1 MSTTMNPAGATIRP
15 LADIGTMLR
24 RNLRHAQRYP
34 GLSLGA
40 LGMPVIM
47 ILLFGLVF
55 GDTFSAGLGGGG
67 GRSGYIDFLTPGI
80 LLMSIASGTMSPAVA
95 VCMDMTEG
103 IVARFRTMAIFR
115 PAVLTGHVLGNVIL
129 TIVSLGLVIG
139 FAVLIG
145 FRPNASFGEWL
156 LAAGLL
162 IAVTVALTW
171 FAIALGLTSK
181 TPESASNIV
190 LPISLLLPFLST
202 TFIPLESMPSG
213 IRWFAEYQ
221 PFTAVIDTL
230 RHLLLGM
237 PMDSGNGWLA
247 IAWCVAIALVG
258 YFWAQKSYNKG
269 TQA

>member
-1 MSTTMNPAGATIRP
+1 MSYALQDTA
-15 LADIGTMLR
+15 TMLR

-55 GDTFSAGLGGGG
+55 GDTFSAGLGG
-67 GRSGYIDFLTPGI
+67 SGAGFDYIDFLTPGI

-115 PAVLTGHVLGNVIL
+115 PAVLTGHVLGNVL
-129 TIVSLGLVIG
+129 VTIVSLALVVG

-145 FRPNASFGEWL
+145 FRPNASLGDWL
-156 LAAGLL
+156 LAAGLM
-162 IAVTVALTW
+162 IALTVALTW

-181 TPESASNIV
+181 TPEAASNVV
-190 LPISLLLPFLST
+190 LPISLLLPFLSN

-221 PFTAVIDTL
+221 PFTPTINTL
-230 RHLLLGM
+230 RHLLLGT
-237 PMDSGNGWLA
+237 PMDSGDGWLA
-247 IAWCVAIALVG
+247 LAWCAAIAVVG
-258 YFWAQKSYNKG
+258 YFWAQKNYNKG
-269 TQA
+269 TVA

>member
-1 MSTTMNPAGATIRP
+1 MTTITPTGPAIRP
-15 LADIGTMLR
+15 MADIGTMLR

-55 GDTFSAGLGGGG
+55 GDTFAAGLGGADGG
-67 GRSGYIDFLTPGI
+67 FDYIDFLTPGI

-129 TIVSLGLVIG
+129 TIVSLVLVIG

-145 FRPNASFGEWL
+145 FRPNASFGDWL

-162 IAVTVALTW
+162 IAVTIALTW

-181 TPESASNIV
+181 TPEGASNIV
-190 LPISLLLPFLST
+190 LPIALLLPFLSN

-221 PFTAVIDTL
+221 PFTPIIDTL
-230 RHLLLGM
+230 RHLLLGT
-237 PMDSGNGWLA
+237 PMDSGDGWLA
-247 IAWCVAIALVG
+247 LAWCLAIGVVG

-269 TQA
+269 TVA

>member
-1 MSTTMNPAGATIRP
+1 MSYALQDTA
-15 LADIGTMLR
+15 TMLR

-55 GDTFSAGLGGGG
+55 GDTFAAGLGGGQG
-67 GRSGYIDFLTPGI
+67 FDYIDFLTPGI

-129 TIVSLGLVIG
+129 TTASLALVIG

-145 FRPNASFGEWL
+145 FRPNASFGDWV
-156 LAAGLL
+156 LAIGLL
-162 IAVTVALTW
+162 IAVTIALTW

-181 TPESASNIV
+181 NPEGASNIV
-190 LPISLLLPFLST
+190 LPISLLLPFLSN
-202 TFIPLESMPSG
+202 TFIPLDAMPSG

-221 PFTAVIDTL
+221 PFTPIIDTL
-230 RHLLLGM
+230 RHLLLGT
-237 PMDSGNGWLA
+237 PMDSGTGWIAL
-247 IAWCVAIALVG
+247 AWCAAISVVG

-269 TQA
+269 TVA

>member
-1 MSTTMNPAGATIRP
+1 MSTVSYPIADTAT
-15 LADIGTMLR
+15 LLR
-24 RNLRHAQRYP
+24 RNLRHALRYP

-55 GDTFSAGLGGGG
+55 GDTFSAGLGGG
-67 GRSGYIDFLTPGI
+67 SDFDYLDFLTPGI
-80 LLMSIASGTMSPAVA
+80 LLMSIASGTMSPAVGA
-95 VCMDMTEG
+95 AMDMSEG

-129 TIVSLGLVIG
+129 TIVSLALVIG

-145 FRPNASFGEWL
+145 FRPNASAGEWV
-156 LAAGLL
+156 LAAGLM
-162 IAVTVALTW
+162 IAVTVSLTW

-181 TPESASNIV
+181 TAEGASNIV
-190 LPISLLLPFLST
+190 LPISLLLPFLSD

-221 PFTAVIDTL
+221 PFTAIIDTL
-230 RHLLLGM
+230 RHLLLGA
-237 PMDSGNGWLA
+237 PMDSGTGWLA

-269 TQA
+269 TAA

>member
-1 MSTTMNPAGATIRP
+1 MSYALQDT
-15 LADIGTMLR
+15 GTMLR
-24 RNLRHAQRYP
+24 RTLRHAQRYP

-55 GDTFSAGLGGGG
+55 GDTFSAGLGNGAQGLD
-67 GRSGYIDFLTPGI
+67 YIDFLTPGI

-115 PAVLTGHVLGNVIL
+115 PAVLTGHVLGNVL
-129 TIVSLGLVIG
+129 VTIVSLALVVG
-139 FAVLIG
+139 FAVLLG
-145 FRPNASFGEWL
+145 FRPNASPGDWL
-156 LAAGLL
+156 LAIVLL
-162 IAVTVALTW
+162 IGLTVGLTW

-181 TPESASNIV
+181 TPEGASNVV
-190 LPISLLLPFLST
+190 LPISLLLPFLSN
-202 TFIPLESMPSG
+202 TFIPLEAMPGG

-221 PFTAVIDTL
+221 PFTPIIDTL
-230 RHLLLGM
+230 RHLLLGT

-247 IAWCVAIALVG
+247 GAWCVAIALVG
-258 YFWAQKSYNKG
+258 YFWAQKNYNKG
-269 TQA
+269 TVA

>member
-1 MSTTMNPAGATIRP
+1 MSYALQDT
-15 LADIGTMLR
+15 GTMLR

-47 ILLFGLVF
+47 ILLFGLIF
-55 GDTFSAGLGGGG
+55 GDTFSNGLGGGG
-67 GRSGYIDFLTPGI
+67 GRGAYINFLTPGI

-129 TIVSLGLVIG
+129 TIASLALVVG

-145 FRPNASFGEWL
+145 FRPNASVGEWL

-162 IAVTVALTW
+162 IAVTVGLTW

-181 TPESASNIV
+181 TPESASNVV
-190 LPISLLLPFLST
+190 LPIALLLPFLSN
-202 TFIPLESMPSG
+202 TFIPLDAMPSG

-221 PFTAVIDTL
+221 PFTPIIDTL
-230 RHLLLGM
+230 RHLLLGT
-237 PMDSGNGWLA
+237 PMDSGDGWLA
-247 IAWCVAIALVG
+247 LAWCLAIAVVG

-269 TQA
+269 TVA

>member
-1 MSTTMNPAGATIRP
+1 MSYALQDT
-15 LADIGTMLR
+15 GTMLR

-55 GDTFSAGLGGGG
+55 GDTFAAGLGGGG
-67 GRSGYIDFLTPGI
+67 GRGDYIDFLTPGI

-103 IVARFRTMAIFR
+103 IVARFRSMAIFR

-129 TIVSLGLVIG
+129 TIVSLALVVG
-139 FAVLIG
+139 FAILLG
-145 FRPNASFGEWL
+145 FRPNASVVDWL
-156 LAAGLL
+156 LAAALL
-162 IAVTVALTW
+162 IGVTVGLTW

-181 TPESASNIV
+181 TPEGASNIV
-190 LPISLLLPFLST
+190 LPISLLLPFLSN
-202 TFIPLESMPSG
+202 TFIPLEAMPSG

-221 PFTAVIDTL
+221 PFTPIIDTL
-230 RHLLLGM
+230 RHLLIGT
-237 PMDSGNGWLA
+237 PMDSGSGWLA
-247 IAWCVAIALVG
+247 AAWCVAIAIVG
-258 YFWAQKSYNKG
+258 YFWAQKNYNKG
-269 TQA
+269 TIA

>member
-1 MSTTMNPAGATIRP
+1 MSYALQDTA
-15 LADIGTMLR
+15 TMLR

-55 GDTFSAGLGGGG
+55 GDTFSAGLGGGQDFD
-67 GRSGYIDFLTPGI
+67 YLDFLTPGI
-80 LLMSIASGTMSPAVA
+80 LLMSIASGTMSPAVGA
-95 VCMDMTEG
+95 CMDMTEG

-129 TIVSLGLVIG
+129 TIVSLALVIG
-139 FAVLIG
+139 FAILIG

-156 LAAGLL
+156 LAGGLL
-162 IAVTVALTW
+162 IALTVALTW

-181 TPESASNIV
+181 TPEGASNIV
-190 LPISLLLPFLST
+190 LPISLLLPFLSN
-202 TFIPLESMPSG
+202 TFIPLEAMPSG

-221 PFTAVIDTL
+221 PFTPIINTL
-230 RHLLLGM
+230 RHLLVGT
-237 PMDSGNGWLA
+237 PMDSGDGWLSLAWCLA
-247 IAWCVAIALVG
+247 IAVVG
-258 YFWAQKSYNKG
+258 YFWAQKNYNKG
-269 TQA
+269 TVA